1 VLLLGLVGLAT
12 SCARSFALSYSF
24 AFILLF
30 AIIIQGIL
38 AILLVFF
45 RLPISGSF
53 KLLRSPGVNSKESI
67 PPACVAWRAGT
78 TTLFL
83 LGS

>member
-30 AIIIQGIL
+30 AIILQGIL

-45 RLPISGSF
+45 RLPRSISF
-53 KLLRSPGVNSKESI
+53 KLLKSPVIRN
-67 PPACVAWRAGT
+67 R
-78 TTLFL
+78 FR
-83 LGS
+83 

>member
-1 VLLLGLVGLAT
+1 VLVLGLVGLAT

-30 AIIIQGIL
+30 AIILQGIL

-45 RLPISGSF
+45 RLS
-53 KLLRSPGVNSKESI
+53 SI
-67 PPACVAWRAGT
+67 AVV
-78 TTLFL
+78 LNF
-83 LGS
+83 